1 MTTVDLL
8 GWIGNVG
15 FLLGAIYIARNKKV
29 GFYWQIEGNFFYLIQ
44 GHLLQI
50 PSLQVL
56 SLVLIVVNVYGI
68 YYWNNKKE
76 N

>member
-1 MTTVDLL
+1 MTLIDLL
-8 GWIGNVG
+8 GWIGNIG
-15 FLLGAIYIARNKKV
+15 FLLGAVYIARNKKV
-29 GFYWQIEGNFFYLIQ
+29 GFYWQIEGNVFYLIQ
-44 GHLLQI
+44 GHLLHI

-56 SLVLIVVNVYGI
+56 SFILILVNVYGI